1 MNNLRKVEVLKGD
14 AFEEIPFEKLKPGD
28 TFQMTESTG
37 EPVLNEA
44 GTVFNKAI
52 SEPFLKDG
60 VWAIWSLPLKLVAK
74 KANDAEATL

>member
-1 MNNLRKVEVLKGD
+1 MNDIRKVEVFNGD
-14 AFEEIPFEKLKPGD
+14 DFEEIPFEKLKPSD
-28 TFQMTESTG
+28 IFRMTESTG

-60 VWAIWSLPLKLVAK
+60 VWVIWSLPLKLVAK
-74 KANDAEATL
+74 KANDAEASL

>member
-1 MNNLRKVEVLKGD
+1 MNDIRKVEVFNGGD
-14 AFEEIPFEKLKPGD
+14 FEEIPFEKLKPGD
-28 TFQMTESTG
+28 IFQMTESTG

>member
-14 AFEEIPFEKLKPGD
+14 TFEEIPFDKLKSGD
-28 TFQMTESTG
+28 IFQLTESTG

-60 VWAIWSLPLKLVAK
+60 VWMIKSVSLKLVAR
-74 KANDAEATL
+74 KADDSEASL